1 MRVTKD
7 MPTPTD
13 LKSLKRF
20 LGIFNHL
27 SKFLPNLSSV
37 SEPLLRLE
45 VKDAE
50 WRCHFAFACRALTPA
65 EGRYAQSEKELLLVV
80 FARRMF
86 DTYLGHC
93 ACENRSSASGNY
105 V

>member
-1 MRVTKD
+1 MSEVPFMGYLLTAGCIITDANKVRVIKD

-45 VKDAE
+45 GKDAE
-50 WRCHFAFACRALTPA
+50 WCWLPVQDEAVHNIKSFL
-65 EGRYAQSEKELLLVV
+65 
-80 FARRMF
+80 
-86 DTYLGHC
+86 
-93 ACENRSSASGNY
+93 
-105 V
+105 

>member
-1 MRVTKD
+1 MSEVPFMVGCIITDPNKVRVTKD

-45 VKDAE
+45 V
-50 WRCHFAFACRALTPA
+50 
-65 EGRYAQSEKELLLVV
+65 
-80 FARRMF
+80 
-86 DTYLGHC
+86 
-93 ACENRSSASGNY
+93 
-105 V
+105 

>member
-50 WRCHFAFACRALTPA
+50 WCWLQVHDKAVQNIEEFFL
-65 EGRYAQSEKELLLVV
+65 
-80 FARRMF
+80 
-86 DTYLGHC
+86 
-93 ACENRSSASGNY
+93 
-105 V
+105 